1 MLTVSVSLTKLEDSA
16 KQAKDLQGTAEYY
29 APEMAMMWFKNKRY
43 RIPTIDL
50 EPSNNTKKTDVWGL
64 GYVNILEQ

>member
-1 MLTVSVSLTKLEDSA
+1 MLSIHVNLAKLRTRDG
-16 KQAKDLQGTAEYY
+16 QADYLSGNAEYY